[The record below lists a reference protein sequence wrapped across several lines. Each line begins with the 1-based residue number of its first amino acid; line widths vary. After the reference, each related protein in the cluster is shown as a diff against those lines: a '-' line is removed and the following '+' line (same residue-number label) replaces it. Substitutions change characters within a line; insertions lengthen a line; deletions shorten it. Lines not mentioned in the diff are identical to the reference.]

1 MFLKLLLQVDGG
13 EWRAVPDVS
22 AMCIGN
28 AKYFGGGMKITPTA
42 DPFNGKLEVSIHHSS
57 SQSLEVPLKAGTSK
71 FVWGLGL
78 SVFVLKSAQ
87 QLKLFVCEEDPNQ

>member
-22 AMCIGN
+22 AICIGN

-42 DPFNGKLEVSIHHSS
+42 DPFNGKLEVVTLQDFKWYDFVTKMHT
-57 SQSLEVPLKAGTSK
+57 LYAGSHI
-71 FVWGLGL
+71 
-78 SVFVLKSAQ
+78 
-87 QLKLFVCEEDPNQ
+87 QLKNVSKERYPHVSLSS